1 MNIAMKSVSLSLSAT
16 TTTATGHR
24 YETCTRENNAQTTM
38 LPYAVAYLL
47 SSFASSG
54 I

>member
-1 MNIAMKSVSLSLSAT
+1 
-16 TTTATGHR
+16 
-24 YETCTRENNAQTTM
+24 M

-54 I
+54 IWAEETE